1 MGACGALVI
10 CVLRGTFSLRML
22 HQVIVQTTT
31 LTAMVFFI
39 YIGASAFNLIFWL
52 IGGIAGVTGFL
63 ESLQLGSWG
72 TLALILSVLF
82 VMGFIL
88 DWIELVVVSFV
99 IFRPAIDS
107 LDFTGYI
114 DSPVMAL
121 SWITV
126 LIAITLQTS
135 FLTPPFG
142 YALFFLRGS
151 APKNVRMQDIYKG
164 IVPYVVMLLIAIAC
178 VAAFPKVATWLPE
191 QVSRMMPRARPAGI
205 DI

>member
-1 MGACGALVI
+1 
-10 CVLRGTFSLRML
+10 
-22 HQVIVQTTT
+22 
-31 LTAMVFFI
+31 
-39 YIGASAFNLIFWL
+39 
-52 IGGIAGVTGFL
+52 
-63 ESLQLGSWG
+63 
-72 TLALILSVLF
+72 
-82 VMGFIL
+82 
-88 DWIELVVVSFV
+88 V

-191 QVSRMMPRARPAGI
+191 QVLTHDAPRKAGGHSKI
-205 DI
+205 

>member
-1 MGACGALVI
+1 
-10 CVLRGTFSLRML
+10 
-22 HQVIVQTTT
+22 
-31 LTAMVFFI
+31 
-39 YIGASAFNLIFWL
+39 
-52 IGGIAGVTGFL
+52 
-63 ESLQLGSWG
+63 
-72 TLALILSVLF
+72 
-82 VMGFIL
+82 MGFIL

-151 APKNVRMQDIYKG
+151 APKN
-164 IVPYVVMLLIAIAC
+164 AC

-191 QVSRMMPRARPAGI
+191 QVLTHDAPRKAGGHSKI
-205 DI
+205 